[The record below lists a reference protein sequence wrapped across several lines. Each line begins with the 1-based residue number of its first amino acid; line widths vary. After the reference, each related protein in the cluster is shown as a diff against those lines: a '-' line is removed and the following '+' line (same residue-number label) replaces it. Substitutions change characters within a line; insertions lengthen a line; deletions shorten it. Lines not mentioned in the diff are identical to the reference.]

1 MATRNLGTMSD
12 SVLQDYHTRR
22 HTSGLNTEE
31 LEAPLALVHS
41 TSRINWLTA
50 RYDPDDSQ
58 RLQLLATGEG
68 GFEELLGSLDDNL
81 VIYGC
86 FMFAAANQ
94 VKCAFVSW
102 VGEGVS
108 GLERARVSMHRSD
121 MQAFVQPVASFDIQE
136 REVPAA
142 LSAAVK
148 ASIATQARLA
158 RPRHALSC
166 VHRHYVYGEL
176 RIPFEAEDGWMRV
189 RETSLPQNWLLLS
202 YSRADPDLVEIVGEG
217 DDGLAALRA
226 AACDSGRVYW
236 AFFLVVG
243 VDTRRGVVS
252 RRPKYVFATVG
263 GAEVDVRTRTR
274 ALLHTGAVGAVLQEA
289 HLHCEVESAEELSD
303 AAVAARL
310 AQIGGAHRPNG
321 YDFGDGGGA
330 VRVEEE

>member
-1 MATRNLGTMSD
+1 
-12 SVLQDYHTRR
+12 
-22 HTSGLNTEE
+22 
-31 LEAPLALVHS
+31 
-41 TSRINWLTA
+41 
-50 RYDPDDSQ
+50 
-58 RLQLLATGEG
+58 
-68 GFEELLGSLDDNL
+68 
-81 VIYGC
+81 
-86 FMFAAANQ
+86 
-94 VKCAFVSW
+94 
-102 VGEGVS
+102 
-108 GLERARVSMHRSD
+108 
-121 MQAFVQPVASFDIQE
+121 
-136 REVPAA
+136 
-142 LSAAVK
+142 
-148 ASIATQARLA
+148 
-158 RPRHALSC
+158 
-166 VHRHYVYGEL
+166 
-176 RIPFEAEDGWMRV
+176 MRV

-252 RRPKYVFATVG
+252 RRPKYVFTTVS

-274 ALLHTGAVGAVLQEA
+274 ALLHTGAIGAVLQEA
-289 HLHCEVESAEELSD
+289 HLHCEVESVEELSD

>member
-148 ASIATQARLA
+148 ASIATQVGA
-158 RPRHALSC
+158 S
-166 VHRHYVYGEL
+166 
-176 RIPFEAEDGWMRV
+176 
-189 RETSLPQNWLLLS
+189 LLS
-202 YSRADPDLVEIVGEG
+202 Y
-217 DDGLAALRA
+217 DGLAHISL
-226 AACDSGRVYW
+226 
-236 AFFLVVG
+236 
-243 VDTRRGVVS
+243 DTNNIE
-252 RRPKYVFATVG
+252 
-263 GAEVDVRTRTR
+263 AER
-274 ALLHTGAVGAVLQEA
+274 E
-289 HLHCEVESAEELSD
+289 ESAEEVHGRSELEPLPSAPPTTDADTGLLEALWAGEGLPAARAAALAKEVPQSLLGEVLWVWGGHEQLTPEAAAGLLS
-303 AAVAARL
+303 AASEEAAEAAEAAPHPGEALRGEGLRLSLCLLLRVQMLREGDCHPRGAARL
-310 AQIGGAHRPNG
+310 HTRRRPLS
-321 YDFGDGGGA
+321 A
-330 VRVEEE
+330 PHLQ